1 MFSIIPQK
9 GLVSE
14 MMDLIILIA
23 LMIPMLLMLL
33 VPIVILATFREG
45 LRDLGF
51 SDKEMTIW

>member
-14 MMDLIILIA
+14 MLTILLLTV
-23 LMIPMLLMLL
+23 LMIPMLLFLTI
-33 VPIVILATFREG
+33 PIVILATLQDG

>member
-1 MFSIIPQK
+1 MIIPQK

-14 MMDLIILIA
+14 MLTILLLTV

-33 VPIVILATFREG
+33 IPLVILATLQDG

>member
-14 MMDLIILIA
+14 MLTILLLTV
-23 LMIPMLLMLL
+23 LMIPMLLFLAIPL
-33 VPIVILATFREG
+33 VILATLQDG

>member
-1 MFSIIPQK
+1 M
-9 GLVSE
+9 V
-14 MMDLIILIA
+14 DLIILIA

-33 VPIVILATFREG
+33 IPLVILATFQEG